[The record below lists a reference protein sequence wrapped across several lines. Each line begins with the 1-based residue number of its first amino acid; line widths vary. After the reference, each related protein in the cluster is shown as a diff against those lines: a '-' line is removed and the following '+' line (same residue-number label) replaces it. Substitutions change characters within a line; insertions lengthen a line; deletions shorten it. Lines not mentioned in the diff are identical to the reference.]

1 MSITV
6 IDFYGA
12 PPCPWTW
19 ITSRWLVDAAA
30 QRGVAIAWRNCSL
43 TVLNEGNG
51 IPAEYLDAMRV
62 GDQVHRVMTA
72 MRSDDRNDLAGALYT
87 AFGTLMFVE
96 HVRPAEID
104 VANLALTVGGLE
116 WADAANDTLWDLHIR
131 EETEA
136 AMALAG
142 PDVGSPVLAFGD
154 PQVAI
159 FGPVVSPA
167 PTGTAAAT
175 LLDQVI
181 ALATNPTF
189 FELKRGRNAPPDF
202 S

>member
-1 MSITV
+1 MPSLR
-6 IDFYGA
+6 A
-12 PPCPWTW
+12 N
-19 ITSRWLVDAAA
+19 AAL
-30 QRGVAIAWRNCSL
+30 R
-43 TVLNEGNG
+43 
-51 IPAEYLDAMRV
+51 RV
-62 GDQVHRVMTA
+62 GLDLRSTA
-72 MRSDDRNDLAGALYT
+72 LPAPRGFLLGPFSDHERNDLAGALYT

-104 VANLALTVGGLE
+104 VANLALTVGGLD
-116 WADAANDTLWDLHIR
+116 WADAANDTLWDPHIR
-131 EETEA
+131 EETEE

-154 PQVAI
+154 PRVAI

-167 PTGTAAAT
+167 PTGPAAAT

-189 FELKRGRNAPPDF
+189 FELKRGRSAPPDF